1 MGVKMN
7 NKMGSGVPIAVV
19 FLVFLSL
26 LLIVTSL
33 FYYNIKQNK
42 LTDEI
47 YEMKIFDE
55 VNSQKLELTFYVQNI
70 VDFAFENSGSR
81 EEFLVK
87 MMERL
92 AVYSV
97 DGSYVLEELEQ
108 LEDQIVA
115 ENVPSFS
122 ASEVKMKLEFVL
134 EEQIV
139 ENGEIMLEVS
149 QKYKKEFS
157 SSKI

>member
-55 VNSQKLELTFYVQNI
+55 VNS
-70 VDFAFENSGSR
+70 
-81 EEFLVK
+81 
-87 MMERL
+87 
-92 AVYSV
+92 
-97 DGSYVLEELEQ
+97 
-108 LEDQIVA
+108 
-115 ENVPSFS
+115 
-122 ASEVKMKLEFVL
+122 
-134 EEQIV
+134 
-139 ENGEIMLEVS
+139 
-149 QKYKKEFS
+149 
-157 SSKI
+157 